1 MTEPKRTVRENAQKE
16 RKELGEFLDPDSE
29 SDTDPGA
36 NFVNSDTDP
45 GTKYC
50 KKKLWVR
57 VGRTDEYFLVFF
69 KKGLKRTVRKGR

>member
-36 NFVNSDTDP
+36 NSVNSDTDP

-57 VGRTDEYFLVFF
+57 VGRIFISIF
-69 KKGLKRTVRKGR
+69 

>member
-36 NFVNSDTDP
+36 NSVNSDTDP

-50 KKKLWVR
+50 KKNY
-57 VGRTDEYFLVFF
+57 GS
-69 KKGLKRTVRKGR
+69 GLEELMNIF